1 MYPEVDAYIGRVK
14 QWQSEIQLLRSIL
27 LDCKLE
33 ETIKWGQPCYTIHDK
48 NIVLIAPFKAHCDL
62 GFVNGAVLKD
72 EKQLLVAAGKH
83 TQGARQMR
91 FTNLKDIEVSKSII
105 RKYIKEAIENEKN
118 GVKLIPTKK
127 NEIEVMYGAGTHV
140 KIHSIS
146 FSITNNIIVIEAI
159 IVLGEEINESVI
171 DRTLIDYLI
180 QDSIP
185 YFFSDVKSTKVLVR
199 WDV

>member
-1 MYPEVDAYIGRVK
+1 MDELKNQKKTDKEKVLG
-14 QWQSEIQLLRSIL
+14 QLKI
-27 LDCKLE
+27 
-33 ETIKWGQPCYTIHDK
+33 T
-48 NIVLIAPFKAHCDL
+48 
-62 GFVNGAVLKD
+62 
-72 EKQLLVAAGKH
+72 
-83 TQGARQMR
+83 
-91 FTNLKDIEVSKSII
+91 DI
-105 RKYIKEAIENEKN
+105 
-118 GVKLIPTKK
+118 KK

-185 YFFSDVKSTKVLVR
+185 YFLCLNIQTLLYRTK
-199 WDV
+199 WKTH